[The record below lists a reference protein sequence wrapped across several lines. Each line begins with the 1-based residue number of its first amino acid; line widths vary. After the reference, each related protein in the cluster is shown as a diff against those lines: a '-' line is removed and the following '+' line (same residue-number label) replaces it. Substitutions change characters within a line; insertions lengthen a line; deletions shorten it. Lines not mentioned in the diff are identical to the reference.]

1 MLLPWG
7 SLASERRQTRKAGY
21 HAVKWLPTC
30 LRKPQPQQVAF
41 HPLVGGNCPQEHM
54 LGLSSRRCAEQPP
67 PRPRPRDQE
76 GGLPSPDTHHSPAMT
91 TGLRCAQRSWGA
103 QGTGQ
108 KHLPEASRVHC
119 PAWLASTVGP
129 SRWGWGWGMEADQE
143 GRGSQLVLGKIAEQ
157 GAVFFRF

>member
-1 MLLPWG
+1 M
-7 SLASERRQTRKAGY
+7 SRCEVASHMPEETTATASGIPSPGWWQLSAGT
-21 HAVKWLPTC
+21 HAWAQLTSVCGT
-30 LRKPQPQQVAF
+30 A
-41 HPLVGGNCPQEHM
+41 
-54 LGLSSRRCAEQPP
+54 SP
-67 PRPRPRDQE
+67 PRPWDQE

-108 KHLPEASRVHC
+108 KHLPAASRVHC

-157 GAVFFRF
+157 GAVFFRFRRNNEMWQGFCCQTWAPLER